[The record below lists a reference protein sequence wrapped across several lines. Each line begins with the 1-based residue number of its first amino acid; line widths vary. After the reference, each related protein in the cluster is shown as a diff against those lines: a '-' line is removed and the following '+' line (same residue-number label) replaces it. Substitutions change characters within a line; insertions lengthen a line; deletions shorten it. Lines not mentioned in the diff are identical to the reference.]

1 MDEAFGSSLLD
12 LCVCCLVKSLSRY
25 STDVQTLPPNLK
37 DKLIKMMSLQGIIT
51 DENMRQVLHP
61 GLQKLDLRDCDIT
74 DHGLIMLQ
82 ICTQLREINL
92 SSSDYKLS
100 ITSEGLKVI
109 ASSCPHL
116 SEVCLRRC
124 RNVSDEGIVALA
136 QQCRLLQIVNVSG
149 CLGITDSSLHALGKN
164 CKILHSVDFSATKDK
179 PLIPG
184 INLVNLCCT
193 ASMVSD
199 AGVIGLVNGV
209 CSHNLKE
216 IHMDRCV
223 NLTDEAV
230 ESVLIFCPHIFIL
243 LFHGCPLITDR
254 SREALQQLVGPNQM
268 KQVTWTVY

>member
-1 MDEAFGSSLLD
+1 MDSPSLLH
-12 LCVCCLVKSLSRY
+12 LCICSLVKSLSRY

-37 DKLIKMMSLQGIIT
+37 DKLIRMMSLQGIIT

-82 ICTQLREINL
+82 ICTELREINL
-92 SSSDYKLS
+92 SSNDQKLS
-100 ITSEGLKVI
+100 VTSEGLKVI

-116 SEVCLRRC
+116 SEVCLGRC

-136 QQCRLLQIVNVSG
+136 QRCRLLQIVNISG
-149 CLGITDSSLHALGKN
+149 CLAITDASLHALGKN
-164 CKILHSVDFSATKDK
+164 CKFLHSVDFSATK
-179 PLIPG
+179 
-184 INLVNLCCT
+184 
-193 ASMVSD
+193 VSD

-223 NLTDEAV
+223 SLTDEAV

>member
-1 MDEAFGSSLLD
+1 MLEALSKSSSIHEEKKQNQGFRSRILENYFQDKGCKCTEAAPPSQHLLNFAIYCHFFTA
-12 LCVCCLVKSLSRY
+12 LLG
-25 STDVQTLPPNLK
+25 Q
-37 DKLIKMMSLQGIIT
+37 
-51 DENMRQVLHP
+51 
-61 GLQKLDLRDCDIT
+61 
-74 DHGLIMLQ
+74 DHGTRPKYQ
-82 ICTQLREINL
+82 H
-92 SSSDYKLS
+92 
-100 ITSEGLKVI
+100 GLKAI

-124 RNVSDEGIVALA
+124 QNVSDEGIVALA
-136 QQCRLLQIVNVSG
+136 QQCRLLQIINISG
-149 CLGITDSSLHALGKN
+149 CLGVTDASLQALGKN
-164 CKILHSVDFSATKDK
+164 CKFLHSVDFSATK
-179 PLIPG
+179 
-184 INLVNLCCT
+184 
-193 ASMVSD
+193 VSD

-254 SREALQQLVGPNQM
+254 SREALQQLVCPNQM

>member
-1 MDEAFGSSLLD
+1 MDAAFRFSLLD
-12 LCVCCLVKSLSRY
+12 LCIYSLVKSLSRY
-25 STDVQTLPPNLK
+25 SDDLQTLPPNLK
-37 DKLIKMMSLQGIIT
+37 DKLIKIMSSHGIIT
-51 DENMRQVLHP
+51 DENMHQVLHP
-61 GLQKLDLRDCDIT
+61 GLQKLDLSACDIT

-92 SSSDYKLS
+92 NSSDCKLF

-109 ASSCPHL
+109 ASSCPYL

-136 QQCRLLQIVNVSG
+136 QQCRLLQVVNISG
-149 CLGITDSSLHALGKN
+149 CLGVTDASLHALGKN
-164 CKILHSVDFSATKDK
+164 CKFLYSVDFSATK
-179 PLIPG
+179 
-184 INLVNLCCT
+184 
-193 ASMVSD
+193 VSD

-230 ESVLIFCPHIFIL
+230 ESVLIFCPHVFIL

-254 SREALQQLVGPNQM
+254 SREALQQLACPNQM

>member
-1 MDEAFGSSLLD
+1 MDAAFRFSLLD
-12 LCVCCLVKSLSRY
+12 LCIYSLVKSLSRY
-25 STDVQTLPPNLK
+25 AADLQSLPPNLK
-37 DKLIKMMSLQGIIT
+37 DKLIKIMSAHGTIT
-51 DENMRQVLHP
+51 DENMHQVLHP
-61 GLQKLDLRDCDIT
+61 GLQKLDLSACDIT

-92 SSSDYKLS
+92 NSSDYKLS

-109 ASSCPHL
+109 ASSCPYL

-136 QQCRLLQIVNVSG
+136 QQCRLLQVVNISG
-149 CLGITDSSLHALGKN
+149 CLGVTDASLQALGKN
-164 CKILHSVDFSATKDK
+164 CKFLYSVDFSAT
-179 PLIPG
+179 
-184 INLVNLCCT
+184 
-193 ASMVSD
+193 
-199 AGVIGLVNGV
+199 
-209 CSHNLKE
+209 KE

-230 ESVLIFCPHIFIL
+230 ESVLIFCPHVFIL

-254 SREALQQLVGPNQM
+254 SREALQQLACPNQM

>member
-1 MDEAFGSSLLD
+1 MDAAFRFSLLD
-12 LCVCCLVKSLSRY
+12 LCIYSLVKSLSRY
-25 STDVQTLPPNLK
+25 AADLQTLPPNLK
-37 DKLIKMMSLQGIIT
+37 DKLIKIMSAHGIIT
-51 DENMRQVLHP
+51 DENMHQVLHP
-61 GLQKLDLRDCDIT
+61 GLQKLDLSACDIT

-92 SSSDYKLS
+92 NSSDYKLS

-109 ASSCPHL
+109 ASSCPYL

-136 QQCRLLQIVNVSG
+136 QQCRLLQVVNISG
-149 CLGITDSSLHALGKN
+149 CLGVTDASLHALGKN
-164 CKILHSVDFSATKDK
+164 CKFLYSVDFSAT
-179 PLIPG
+179 
-184 INLVNLCCT
+184 
-193 ASMVSD
+193 
-199 AGVIGLVNGV
+199 
-209 CSHNLKE
+209 KE

-230 ESVLIFCPHIFIL
+230 ESVLIFCPHVFIL

-254 SREALQQLVGPNQM
+254 SREALQQLACPNQM